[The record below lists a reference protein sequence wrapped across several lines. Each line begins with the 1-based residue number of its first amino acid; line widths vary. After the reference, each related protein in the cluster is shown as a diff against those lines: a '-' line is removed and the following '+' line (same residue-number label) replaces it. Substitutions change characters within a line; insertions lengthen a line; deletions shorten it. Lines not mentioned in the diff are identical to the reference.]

1 MLSFLPQGYNLR
13 NWFKPE
19 TNEIYII
26 DRHFEIVHVRKL
38 TQKSACYSWS
48 SCNGICLVSEP
59 DICTLYKY
67 SILMLICISQK
78 YIPVHLFQT

>member
-59 DICTLYKY
+59 DIQYVHCT
-67 SILMLICISQK
+67 SIVYLCS
-78 YIPVHLFQT
+78 YV